1 LPASTTD
8 CRAPRYLRS
17 SSWRTSFVS
26 SSLNASFSR
35 AAQLQFSLR
44 RSQGGQRG
52 RDLLAPGE
60 TLRLFFPI
68 RVNAVIGEKFSARGL

>member
-1 LPASTTD
+1 
-8 CRAPRYLRS
+8 
-17 SSWRTSFVS
+17 
-26 SSLNASFSR
+26 
-35 AAQLQFSLR
+35 LQFSLR
-44 RSQGGQRG
+44 RSQRGQRG